1 MGKAHV
7 LAICVP
13 AQGHVIPLMELSV
26 SLAKHDIKITFVN
39 SESAHKLVV
48 NASPAATK
56 DDDDIALVSIPDGDH
71 PEILKQV
78 IENINATAGSDKI
91 TCVLAD
97 PGLSWAMEVAHEMKI
112 RRAILS
118 PFAATLLV
126 LKSSIPKL
134 IQDGIIREDGT
145 PTEKKTIQLSP
156 TIPAIETSHFSWI
169 CYSNSEMLKFWLF
182 EYALRCNKSM
192 KLADKI
198 LCNSNYNLEPAAFE
212 MNPKILPIGPL
223 LTSNRT
229 GNFWAEDSSCLK
241 WLDQQAT
248 KSVIYVAFGSL
259 TTFDQAQFQ
268 EFAMSLELCNRPFIW
283 VVRPD
288 FVEKLSEAYPEGF
301 EERVGG
307 RGLIIS
313 WAPQR
318 KVLEHSSI
326 ACFVTHCGWN
336 STMESLINGVPL
348 LCWPFVSEQV
358 HNCNYICNVWKV
370 GSGFNRDKGGLIARQ
385 EIQNKLEEL
394 LGNEKYRANAL
405 DIKEKLR
412 NSIKQGGC
420 SSSNFISFVEWLKED

>member
-26 SLAKHDIKITFVN
+26 SLAKHGIKITFVN

-56 DDDDIALVSIPDGDH
+56 DDDDDDIALVSIPDGDH

-134 IQDGIIREDGT
+134 IQDGIIHEDGT

-169 CYSNSEMLKFWLF
+169 CYSNSEILKFWLF
-182 EYALRCNKSM
+182 KYALRCNKSM

-212 MNPKILPIGPL
+212 MNPKILPVGPL

-229 GNFWAEDSSCLK
+229 GNFL
-241 WLDQQAT
+241 
-248 KSVIYVAFGSL
+248 
-259 TTFDQAQFQ
+259 
-268 EFAMSLELCNRPFIW
+268 M
-283 VVRPD
+283 
-288 FVEKLSEAYPEGF
+288 
-301 EERVGG
+301 
-307 RGLIIS
+307 
-313 WAPQR
+313 
-318 KVLEHSSI
+318 
-326 ACFVTHCGWN
+326 
-336 STMESLINGVPL
+336 
-348 LCWPFVSEQV
+348 
-358 HNCNYICNVWKV
+358 
-370 GSGFNRDKGGLIARQ
+370 
-385 EIQNKLEEL
+385 
-394 LGNEKYRANAL
+394 
-405 DIKEKLR
+405 
-412 NSIKQGGC
+412 
-420 SSSNFISFVEWLKED
+420 

>member
-26 SLAKHDIKITFVN
+26 SLAKHGFKITFVN

-48 NASPAATK
+48 NASSAATK
-56 DDDDIALVSIPDGDH
+56 DDDDDDIALVSIRDGDH

-118 PFAATLLV
+118 PFAATLLADKI
-126 LKSSIPKL
+126 L
-134 IQDGIIREDGT
+134 
-145 PTEKKTIQLSP
+145 
-156 TIPAIETSHFSWI
+156 
-169 CYSNSEMLKFWLF
+169 

-212 MNPKILPIGPL
+212 MNPKILPVGPL

-229 GNFWAEDSSCLK
+229 GTNTLESFNAIDKQSLLNEEAMTIREDIHFEDSSCLK

-248 KSVIYVAFGSL
+248 KSVMYVAFGSL
-259 TTFDQAQFQ
+259 TTFDQAPNSQNLQCRLNCATDHSFGWIQ
-268 EFAMSLELCNRPFIW
+268 QR
-283 VVRPD
+283 R
-288 FVEKLSEAYPEGF
+288 G
-301 EERVGG
+301 RVDCTTRNSKQIGG
-307 RGLIIS
+307 I
-313 WAPQR
+313 
-318 KVLEHSSI
+318 V
-326 ACFVTHCGWN
+326 
-336 STMESLINGVPL
+336 
-348 LCWPFVSEQV
+348 
-358 HNCNYICNVWKV
+358 
-370 GSGFNRDKGGLIARQ
+370 
-385 EIQNKLEEL
+385 
-394 LGNEKYRANAL
+394 GNEKYRANAL

-420 SSSNFISFVEWLKED
+420 SSSNFISFVEWFKE